1 MRTLV
6 VYDSVFGNTERIA
19 LAVRA
24 SLLSAGDAT
33 AVRAAEYKPGDL
45 SGVDFLVV
53 GSPTRAFSPTKAV
66 TSFLKGL
73 PEGALRGVKT
83 AAFDTRIALK
93 DVDSKFLNVMV
104 KLFGY
109 AAEPIARNLRKKGG
123 ELVAAPEAFYVK
135 GSEGPSKGWRTR
147 KSLGVAENGRTA
159 PEDHSLKNPA
169 R

>member
-93 DVDSKFLNVMV
+93 DVDSEIPERDGKTVRIRSGTYRP
-104 KLFGY
+104 KS
-109 AAEPIARNLRKKGG
+109 AEKGRRACRGARSILC
-123 ELVAAPEAFYVK
+123 
-135 GSEGPSKGWRTR
+135 EGIRRP
-147 KSLGVAENGRTA
+147 AQRTA
-159 PEDHSLKNPA
+159 NSNEPQS